1 MVESIHLESLIRVLP
16 RTIDE
21 LQAESETEL
30 HCEPRGELSVS
41 LRHFVRYILS
51 SPARLLC

>member
-1 MVESIHLESLIRVLP
+1 MSSKQNLRQNYIVNLGRTLSL
-16 RTIDE
+16 
-21 LQAESETEL
+21 
-30 HCEPRGELSVS
+30 S